1 MNNETKSQRIFIGF
15 VFIWSFIFWGL
26 GIFLTLKMNVNVLEN
41 AVLLDAFL
49 NGTLNRGVYIIAI
62 FNALAG
68 YGPLLGA
75 IFISVLIP
83 ESRRHFK
90 RKFKLKTPFKY
101 ALQIIILFVTIT
113 MVPIVL
119 LAFKDGL
126 ATSLTWSLINF
137 TLLFFVYQFITAGT
151 EEIGWRGY
159 LLPSMLEK
167 RTPWEASVRIGV
179 IWALWHTPIV
189 LFVFYS
195 QGLSVIQILMS
206 FIGFIAGTIAMSTI
220 HTYYYLKTEN
230 VLFNMFI
237 HAVSNTLPMIAGML
251 FASSYVI
258 SVFVQIL
265 LWVFVI
271 IITKKN
277 KAFFDTL
284 QEQVQSA

>member
-26 GIFLTLKMNVNVLEN
+26 GIFLTLKMNVSVLEN

-113 MVPIVL
+113 MVPVVL
-119 LAFKDGL
+119 LTFKDGL